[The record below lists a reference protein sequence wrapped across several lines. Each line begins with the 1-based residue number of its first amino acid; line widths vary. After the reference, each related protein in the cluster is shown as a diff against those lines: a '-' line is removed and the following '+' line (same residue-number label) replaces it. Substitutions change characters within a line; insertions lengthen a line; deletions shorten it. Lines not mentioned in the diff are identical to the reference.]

1 MVYSGTKGGDTVQD
15 KQSLIFREELL
26 AYRKESGCSQLE
38 LSKKIGVN
46 VKTIIS
52 IEKQRKQELRLKTIS
67 KIERFFE
74 REQATKKNFD

>member
-1 MVYSGTKGGDTVQD
+1 MQD

-46 VKTIIS
+46 VKTIIG

-74 REQATKKNFD
+74 REKATKKNFD